1 MVTVSLEQELVE
13 TISIT
18 DVCKPINVINWRS
31 LIESLNDYHSD
42 FSFKIIQR
50 FQKEE
55 TYKSYVYMQSEFG
68 HFNIVCLFWK

>member
-1 MVTVSLEQELVE
+1 MVTVSLVQELFE

-55 TYKSYVYMQSEFG
+55 TY
-68 HFNIVCLFWK
+68 